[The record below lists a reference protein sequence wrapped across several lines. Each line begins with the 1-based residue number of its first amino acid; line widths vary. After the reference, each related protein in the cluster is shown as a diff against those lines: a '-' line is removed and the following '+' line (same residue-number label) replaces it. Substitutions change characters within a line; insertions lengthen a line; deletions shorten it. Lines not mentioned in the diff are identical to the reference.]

1 MICCGRLFHWLKGLT
16 SAGRERP
23 GRPFPAVFGVLTR
36 SPANGGKSSTLYHG
50 PNARFAC
57 LKAEMLRPIALA
69 GSLAGIAAP
78 IAAILIAVAVPPAT
92 PARAQGIG
100 NIFSDPVPRPPGNIP
115 RGNQP
120 PPPQEEEEEVP
131 ALPQGRVLP
140 APNRPLPGQGSNM
153 PGPVQTQ
160 PLAPPPGTTVIPQNV
175 PPAVA
180 VQPPQ
185 PGVNPTLPGL
195 PPGQRQPKG
204 VPQTPASLQPG
215 DEVVQEPPAA
225 KIINKKASFSGLDKI
240 TGRIINFDEDIG
252 ETVQFGALRVKTDA
266 CYTRPATEAANTDA
280 FVEVD
285 EITLQGE
292 VKRIF
297 SGWMFAASPGLHGV
311 EHPIY
316 DIWLTDCKGP
326 ETTVVTAA
334 PDPKPAPPPPPAAQ
348 KRPPAPKQAVP
359 RPPAPTQQQV
369 QQQPPPPPAPPPPQQ
384 PGGLFGIF
392 R

>member
-1 MICCGRLFHWLKGLT
+1 MSRTI
-16 SAGRERP
+16 
-23 GRPFPAVFGVLTR
+23 VLT
-36 SPANGGKSSTLYHG
+36 G
-50 PNARFAC
+50 FA
-57 LKAEMLRPIALA
+57 ALVA
-69 GSLAGIAAP
+69 AMTISLA
-78 IAAILIAVAVPPAT
+78 PPAH
-92 PARAQGIG
+92 AQIG
-100 NIFSDPVPRPPGNIP
+100 NIFSEPAPRPPGNVP

-120 PPPQEEEEEVP
+120 PPDDEEDVP
-131 ALPQGRVLP
+131 ALPQGRLLP
-140 APNRPLPGQGSNM
+140 TPNRLPPGQGVPA
-153 PGPVQTQ
+153 PGAFQSQ

-175 PPAVA
+175 P
-180 VQPPQ
+180 Q
-185 PGVNPTLPGL
+185 PGVAVAPPGANP

-204 VPQTPASLQPG
+204 VPQSPPTLQPG
-215 DEVVQEPPAA
+215 DEVVTEPPAQ

-240 TGRIINFDEDIG
+240 TGRIINFDEEIG

-297 SGWMFAASPGLHGV
+297 SGWMFAASPGLHAV

-326 ETTVVTAA
+326 QTTVVTAQPEA
-334 PDPKPAPPPPPAAQ
+334 PKPPPPPPPAQKRAQ
-348 KRPPAPKQAVP
+348 RPPAP
-359 RPPAPTQQQV
+359 RPPPQV
-369 QQQPPPPPAPPPPQQ
+369 QPPPPPPPPPPQQ

-392 R
+392 RQ